1 MFWKRKAATS
11 EPKVEKL
18 PGPKDVPDMVG
29 GHLVTDFNQSP
40 DRVWKLKA
48 VKRRRQ
54 ESRDAFDVRVFD
66 DIEAATKKVK
76 VQDYTS
82 LDEHP
87 ELILFEGWFDPE
99 ARQVQLE
106 EKKTA

>member
-1 MFWKRKAATS
+1 MFWKKKAATS

-18 PGPKDVPDMVG
+18 KGPKDIPDIVG
-29 GHLVTDFNQSP
+29 GHLVTDFNQNP
-40 DRVWKLKA
+40 DLVWKLKA

-66 DIEAATKKVK
+66 DVEAAAKKVK
-76 VQDYTS
+76 VVNYYTF
-82 LDEHP
+82 DEHP
-87 ELILFEGWFDPE
+87 ESILYEGWFDLE
-99 ARQVQLE
+99 SRQLQLE